1 MYRKLA
7 SALLV
12 ASAISS
18 QYAVAVS
25 LGEITMHSALNEPLE
40 AGIKLTNTN
49 ELDASQILVRLASPS
64 EFEDAGMER
73 TFFLSEIKFS
83 ITLDGKGGGTVH
95 LSSKRPLNEPFLDFL
110 LESKWPTGRMLR
122 SYTVLVDLPVYKEP
136 QAVTIAPNTPK
147 QPTKSATKAVEQS
160 ASQTSNVSRAAKPE
174 TQSLDEGISSGEYLT
189 QRDDTLW
196 RIAQRVASG
205 SDLSVQQ
212 TMLAI
217 QRENPNAFFNGNI
230 NRLKQGVVLRLPDHA
245 AIRDIS
251 AQAAMQNVAQQNK
264 QWQNPQ
270 LASSEGFDNAS
281 SQPIE
286 RDGHLRLVSA
296 GEGLAAGKTADGQ
309 AADATQQQ
317 LTATKDE
324 LRAANL
330 ENQELN
336 TRVQSLETQVQ
347 QLQRLVELKNAE
359 LASLQK
365 ELGKEVSVKQAEV
378 TLEKQDADSKPAAK
392 ADKPVVAETKAVK
405 EKVADKA
412 KVEKKP
418 KAEPVKA
425 AESESSFFEQFIAN
439 PIYIGILGL
448 LIALGVGFI
457 LLRKRAQDE
466 KQLNEDNQSFSFDEG
481 IAYQQEAADEEQEDQ
496 DVEALADDLD
506 FAEDESLDE
515 VTESRV
521 LLTGDAIEE
530 AKVYIEYGRYDE
542 AVDILTTAAQ
552 QNAYDAALQLKLLEA
567 YVATNNKAAF
577 QQVFAELQG
586 RGEHDAVAQAKELL
600 SASESANNWLDDL
613 PEGQHD
619 FASDIDES
627 FDLDEELD
635 FSSEFVGE
643 SAPAEE
649 TAASDDEFDLDL
661 DLDSDFAALQ
671 EETVDFTEQAETSSD
686 VLADELDL
694 DLDSAFSFDN
704 EVETET
710 AAVSEKAEQ
719 ADSELEDFDLDL
731 DFSGLDEDASTETEL
746 AAFDET
752 DVLAAVETAEQE
764 DFSVGDFDFS
774 DEEVAA
780 AVEADGVEEGF
791 DLEDL
796 DFSDESASAS
806 AETSEEAELSLDDFD
821 LDFDDLGDVS
831 EASLADADSAL
842 DEVALADFGEQ
853 EIAETEQSVAADLDL
868 TDAAVIAGAAVA
880 ASQVTD
886 EPHTSAPIEELS
898 DDELSFVDGLDEVA
912 TKLDLVQAYI
922 DMGDVD
928 GAREILLEVLKEGND
943 EQRSE
948 ANNLMSSL
956 D

>member
-147 QPTKSATKAVEQS
+147 QPTKSATKTVEQS

-251 AQAAMQNVAQQNK
+251 AQAAIQNVAQQNK

-270 LASSEGFDNAS
+270 LESSEGFDNAS

-309 AADATQQQ
+309 TADATQQQ

-336 TRVQSLETQVQ
+336 TRVQSLDTQVQ

-418 KAEPVKA
+418 KAEPVKPT
-425 AESESSFFEQFIAN
+425 ESESSFFEQFIAN

-466 KQLNEDNQSFSFDEG
+466 KQLNEDNQLFSFDESTD
-481 IAYQQEAADEEQEDQ
+481 YQQDAASEAQEESQ

-506 FAEDESLDE
+506 FAEDELSDSD
-515 VTESRV
+515 VAESRV

-552 QNAYDAALQLKLLEA
+552 QNAYDAELQLKLLEA
-567 YVATNNKAAF
+567 YVATNNKTAF
-577 QQVFAELQG
+577 QQVFAELQS

-600 SASESANNWLDDL
+600 SASESANDWLDDL
-613 PEGQHD
+613 PEGLHD

-635 FSSEFVGE
+635 FSSEFAE
-643 SAPAEE
+643 EPALEE

-671 EETVDFTEQAETSSD
+671 DETVDFTEQAETSSD

-694 DLDSAFSFDN
+694 DLDSAFSFD
-704 EVETET
+704 EEAET
-710 AAVSEKAEQ
+710 AAVSETVEQ
-719 ADSELEDFDLDL
+719 ADGELEDFDLDL
-731 DFSGLDEDASTETEL
+731 DFSGLDEDASTEADL

-764 DFSVGDFDFS
+764 DFSAGDFGFS

-780 AVEADGVEEGF
+780 AVEADGAEVGF

-796 DFSDESASAS
+796 DFSDDEVSSIV
-806 AETSEEAELSLDDFD
+806 AEASEEAELSLDDFD

-853 EIAETEQSVAADLDL
+853 EIAETEQS
-868 TDAAVIAGAAVA
+868 GAAVA
-880 ASQVTD
+880 ASQVAD